1 MNIAKVRN
9 SAAFVNYVK
18 PEMEMVEMDIEG
30 VLCASFTAGGPDDE
44 TGLGEP
50 DRPIG
55 GGGIKG
61 SAYNPRTKRR

>member
-9 SAAFVNYVK
+9 SADFVNYVK
-18 PEMEMVEMDIEG
+18 PGMEMVDLEIEAAILSKSITTG
-30 VLCASFTAGGPDDE
+30 YDDDP
-44 TGLGEP
+44 TLGEP
-50 DRPIG
+50 VQPGG